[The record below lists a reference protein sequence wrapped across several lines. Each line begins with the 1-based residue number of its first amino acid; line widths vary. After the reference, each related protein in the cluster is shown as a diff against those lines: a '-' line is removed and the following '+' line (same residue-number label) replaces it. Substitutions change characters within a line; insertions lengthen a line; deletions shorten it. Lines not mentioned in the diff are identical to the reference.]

1 MSLPVFAVCTI
12 ISARP
17 FYTKIFEP
25 LAAYAFG
32 SVTCYVQEL
41 VAEAVAK
48 AVWKALPLVL
58 LKDNKGLLPLQ
69 VWDIQR
75 ENLSANLDQCFVL
88 SDYLQV

>member
-1 MSLPVFAVCTI
+1 MHLDL
-12 ISARP
+12 
-17 FYTKIFEP
+17 YTW
-25 LAAYAFG
+25 
-32 SVTCYVQEL
+32 YVQEF

-48 AVWKALPLVL
+48 AVWKALHLVL

-69 VWDIQR
+69 LWDIQW